1 MAFSQSNELVLEMH
15 GPVPPAESRLIPS
28 ACVCLRYATF
38 SYTVP
43 IFTDGLPYDFIHEF
57 QDTLRL
63 VYLDLRADFSFERFL

>member
-1 MAFSQSNELVLEMH
+1 MGFSQSNELVLEMH
-15 GPVPPAESRLIPS
+15 GPVPPAESRLVRS

-43 IFTDGLPYDFIHEF
+43 VFTDGFSYDFNYEF

-63 VYLDLRADFSFERFL
+63 VYL